1 MRLNFGDISN
11 LFLVITAVIAWF
23 SYTKYKSTPL
33 KYLPIY
39 LTYAAILE
47 NVANILLTVA
57 QSNTWWY
64 NIGINIEILFFLHLY
79 YNYIKNKK
87 NKKFLLICAIIYE
100 VYFLINVFILES
112 WNDYQVFPFTVGGI
126 FIIIFVFAFLLEMF
140 QSSKILHTQ
149 KYLIFWISL
158 GVLFYNIIPLPLFV
172 TRSILSNYELSQM
185 MVIQYLANIIMYLL
199 FIYGFIWSSMK
210 YK

>member
-1 MRLNFGDISN
+1 MTLDFGDISN
-11 LFLVITAVIAWF
+11 FFLVITAVIAWV
-23 SYTKYKSTPL
+23 SYSKCKGTPL

-39 LTYAAILE
+39 LSYAAILE
-47 NVANILLTVA
+47 IAGNILKVVT

-64 NIGINIEILFFLHLY
+64 NIGINVELLFYFFVY

-87 NKKFLLICAIIYE
+87 NKKFLLISAVIYE
-100 VYFLINVFILES
+100 VYFVINVFVLES
-112 WNDYQVFPFTVGGI
+112 WTDYQVFPFTVGGI
-126 FIIIFVFAFLLEMF
+126 FIIIFVFVFLLEMF
-140 QSSKILHTQ
+140 QSNKILHTK
-149 KYLIFWISL
+149 KYLIFWVSL
-158 GVLFYNIIPLPLFV
+158 GILFYNIIPLPLFV
-172 TRSILSNYELSQM
+172 TRSILPDYELSQM